1 MIDQLRQQRS
11 MMVGIVLRHWYNRRI
26 MKLVDVSDG
35 SPCCYN
41 RLVSFRRQQS
51 HLRRHHPWRQ
61 CR

>member
-1 MIDQLRQQRS
+1 MINQLKQQRS

-26 MKLVDVSDG
+26 MKMSDG
-35 SPCCYN
+35 GPCYS

-61 CR
+61 YR